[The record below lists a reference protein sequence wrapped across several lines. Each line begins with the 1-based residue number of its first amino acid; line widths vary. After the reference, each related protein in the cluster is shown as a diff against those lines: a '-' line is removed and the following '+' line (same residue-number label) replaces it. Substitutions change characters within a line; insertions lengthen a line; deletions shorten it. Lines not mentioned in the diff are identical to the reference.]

1 MSETNNLGFH
11 VTWQCVTKSVQPQFL
26 FLVDLIDK
34 IEQMLVLCIIQVP
47 IANLLK
53 EALTYLQLVLL
64 VQWSFKSKMP
74 CTQSDGIIKRKICTN
89 TILQA
94 AIGK

>member
-1 MSETNNLGFH
+1 MFETNNLGCH

-53 EALTYLQLVLL
+53 EALIYPLSVRL

-74 CTQSDGIIKRKICTN
+74 CTQWDGITKRKIYTN
-89 TILQA
+89 TILQV